1 MPVNYNINV
10 ETQRL
15 QVVAN
20 AVDAG
25 PSNGFMRV
33 LDTGNNILSS
43 FQLSR
48 PMGVASAG
56 VLTFNGLSII
66 DAAAAASGIP
76 TGARLE
82 DSTGVI
88 VASGLTVGLSTAS
101 DIIISPAQFITA
113 GQTVAL
119 TAATITGN

>member
-1 MPVNYNINV
+1 MSVDYNTNV
-10 ETQRL
+10 LTQRL
-15 QVVAN
+15 QVVIN
-20 AVDAG
+20 AIDAG
-25 PSNGFMRV
+25 PSNGFLRI
-33 LDTGNNILSS
+33 LDNGSVVLSS

-48 PMGVASAG
+48 PMGVAAAG

-66 DAAAAASGIP
+66 DPSAVATGIP
-76 TGARLE
+76 TRARLE

-88 VASGLTVGLSTAS
+88 VASGLTVGLSSAF
-101 DIIISPAQFITA
+101 DIVISPSQSITA